1 MITLNTKIEQFKK
14 EFKKISKE
22 NNLFYTY
29 LIGFISALSFSF
41 LYIFTRDVKLP
52 IAFSLACFLS
62 LSFLMKK
69 IYDKHEAIYIVEEL
83 EKFKNRL

>member
-29 LIGFISALSFSF
+29 LTGFISALSFSF
-41 LYIFTRDVKLP
+41 LYIFTREVKLP
-52 IAFSLACFLS
+52 IFFSLVCFFSLS
-62 LSFLMKK
+62 LSLISVRCGVWIF
-69 IYDKHEAIYIVEEL
+69 IS
-83 EKFKNRL
+83 R